1 MPRNNLLTAVNIR
14 YLLTINVLDD
24 GDRGAGITEIAKA
37 LNVAK
42 SSVHTMVKRFCEIGL
57 AEKEKYDKV
66 HLTEAGKIL
75 AEKYSVCF
83 NSLYQRLDDMS
94 DLPSEYYKNAVCA
107 VLSQMSENELNL
119 FSIKNN

>member
-1 MPRNNLLTAVNIR
+1 MPHNNLLTAVNIR
-14 YLLTINVLDD
+14 YLLTINEFDN

-75 AEKYSVCF
+75 TEKYSVCF
-83 NSLYQRLDDMS
+83 NSLYQRLDVMS

-107 VLSQMSENELNL
+107 VLSQMSENELNS
-119 FSIKNN
+119 FSVK